1 MRIITALL
9 LMLTLTGCA
18 QLHMAAVK
26 EEPVEIKPRVSL
38 IEKIPPLDGPVVTVA
53 VYGFADKT
61 GQLKP
66 NDKLAVFSK
75 AVTQGAEVFLIK
87 SLKDVPGWFRVV
99 ERVGL
104 DNLIKERQLIRNQR
118 EVYEGK
124 DAKSL
129 KPMTEA
135 GLIIEGGNIRSGGS
149 GARILGIGGSQ
160 QYRVD
165 EVVVSIRLISVSSG
179 EVLISNSISKTIYST
194 AHTLGALKFFDSATM
209 SVELE
214 NGATLNEPTTYAV
227 RVAIEQAVYEMIMS
241 GERSGLWRFKK

>member
-1 MRIITALL
+1 MRTIAALL

-18 QLHMAAVK
+18 QLHMAAAK

-104 DNLIKERQLIRNQR
+104 DNLIK
-118 EVYEGK
+118 
-124 DAKSL
+124 
-129 KPMTEA
+129 
-135 GLIIEGGNIRSGGS
+135 
-149 GARILGIGGSQ
+149 
-160 QYRVD
+160 
-165 EVVVSIRLISVSSG
+165 
-179 EVLISNSISKTIYST
+179 
-194 AHTLGALKFFDSATM
+194 
-209 SVELE
+209 
-214 NGATLNEPTTYAV
+214 
-227 RVAIEQAVYEMIMS
+227 
-241 GERSGLWRFKK
+241 

>member
-1 MRIITALL
+1 MRTIAALL
-9 LMLTLTGCA
+9 LILTLTGCA

-104 DNLIKERQLIRNQR
+104 ARVMPHITRVTCRLYACVMQSAILCSRSKF
-118 EVYEGK
+118 
-124 DAKSL
+124 KSEDFL
-129 KPMTEA
+129 LCKAFLRKAP
-135 GLIIEGGNIRSGGS
+135 
-149 GARILGIGGSQ
+149 
-160 QYRVD
+160 
-165 EVVVSIRLISVSSG
+165 
-179 EVLISNSISKTIYST
+179 SNK
-194 AHTLGALKFFDSATM
+194 LAL
-209 SVELE
+209 
-214 NGATLNEPTTYAV
+214 
-227 RVAIEQAVYEMIMS
+227 
-241 GERSGLWRFKK
+241 